1 MLKSSRIAH
10 FAKTALT
17 LLLLILVTSIGAVA
31 ATPAVLPQPGGPTVQ
46 ATSNGGEIIISWD
59 RVSGA
64 QYYTV
69 GWVNWT
75 DGKPVS
81 DAGGDWLSLFHYT
94 TVLASE
100 TSYTVKGL
108 DGGDDHYAIIR
119 ATDTNDRFGGSYS
132 EWSAWSSFPAQPAGQ
147 HGDGFCPIT
156 GLPLGEDGYLNVGDT
171 AAFGEYTVTV
181 SSIETPDS
189 VTLTRPDG
197 TRSNREAPP
206 GRRWLLIYMHLD
218 NNEGHN
224 SHERAGLFPGYQRR
238 KRILVEFGRTVMS
251 GVKRDTSLLF
261 DRRAPPQPGATV
273 VANLHAPGQQRRY

>member
-17 LLLLILVTSIGAVA
+17 LMLLILVTSIGAVA

-94 TVLASE
+94 TVLATE

-108 DGGDDHYAIIR
+108 YGGDDHYAIIR

-132 EWSAWSSFPAQPAGQ
+132 EWSAWSSVSGPAG
-147 HGDGFCPIT
+147 GP
-156 GLPLGEDGYLNVGDT
+156 
-171 AAFGEYTVTV
+171 A
-181 SSIETPDS
+181 
-189 VTLTRPDG
+189 
-197 TRSNREAPP
+197 
-206 GRRWLLIYMHLD
+206 RRWLLPHY
-218 NNEGHN
+218 
-224 SHERAGLFPGYQRR
+224 
-238 KRILVEFGRTVMS
+238 
-251 GVKRDTSLLF
+251 
-261 DRRAPPQPGATV
+261 GAAV
-273 VANLHAPGQQRRY
+273 G

>member
-108 DGGDDHYAIIR
+108 DGGDDHTRNGLHGHRFRPSRR
-119 ATDTNDRFGGSYS
+119 ASTAMASAPLRGCRWVKTDTSTLATRQPS
-132 EWSAWSSFPAQPAGQ
+132 ES
-147 HGDGFCPIT
+147 
-156 GLPLGEDGYLNVGDT
+156 
-171 AAFGEYTVTV
+171 
-181 SSIETPDS
+181 TP
-189 VTLTRPDG
+189 
-197 TRSNREAPP
+197 
-206 GRRWLLIYMHLD
+206 
-218 NNEGHN
+218 
-224 SHERAGLFPGYQRR
+224 
-238 KRILVEFGRTVMS
+238 
-251 GVKRDTSLLF
+251 
-261 DRRAPPQPGATV
+261 
-273 VANLHAPGQQRRY
+273 